1 MTLLRFL
8 FGALG
13 KTLSQTASG
22 PEKDDVVRAW
32 TLHQRHCHYSGR
44 PQFWC

>member
-1 MTLLRFL
+1 MKFWRRI
-8 FGALG
+8 FGGLE
-13 KTLSQTASG
+13 KTLSQTAKE